1 MGSNVR
7 CNEVAS
13 KQTRCHVLIS
23 AATRGTAAPGG
34 RWRIRLGR
42 GRIGMRDLGTPHVG
56 PSDSRVTKNFVGLPA
71 PGAAH
76 EVLLW

>member
-13 KQTRCHVLIS
+13 KQTRCHV
-23 AATRGTAAPGG
+23 ATRGQQHRAGAGG
-34 RWRIRLGR
+34 STGR
-42 GRIGMRDLGTPHVG
+42 ARIGGHDLGINPQVA
-56 PSDSRVTKNFVGLPA
+56 PSDSRVTKNFVGLLA

-76 EVLLW
+76 AVLLR